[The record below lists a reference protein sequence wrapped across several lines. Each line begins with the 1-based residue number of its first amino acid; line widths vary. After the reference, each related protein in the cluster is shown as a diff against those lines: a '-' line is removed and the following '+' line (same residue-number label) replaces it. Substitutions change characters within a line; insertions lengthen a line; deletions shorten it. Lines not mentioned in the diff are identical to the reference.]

1 MTEFRF
7 FGRFNPELNKPDS
20 SDNSQEISETEAKT
34 RYFDRSARLDI
45 VPVLA
50 PDAGK
55 VPYFIQVATAEK
67 PGFTV
72 YTCDDSGFPLLEEAW
87 ASQADG
93 KLFLLQMI
101 VRRYD
106 LRNWSSIVPRTGGD
120 WDSQVVLN
128 IKQDG
133 RVFIRATEQENG
145 RLLPDSMS
153 AQTETDPRFLFR
165 DPPEWGRWDEL
176 LESPVDLAGFGLAG
190 DA

>member
-93 KLFLLQMI
+93 KLFLLN
-101 VRRYD
+101 R
-106 LRNWSSIVPRTGGD
+106 
-120 WDSQVVLN
+120 
-128 IKQDG
+128 
-133 RVFIRATEQENG
+133 
-145 RLLPDSMS
+145 
-153 AQTETDPRFLFR
+153 PRFSAALKWWTT
-165 DPPEWGRWDEL
+165 PW
-176 LESPVDLAGFGLAG
+176 
-190 DA
+190 